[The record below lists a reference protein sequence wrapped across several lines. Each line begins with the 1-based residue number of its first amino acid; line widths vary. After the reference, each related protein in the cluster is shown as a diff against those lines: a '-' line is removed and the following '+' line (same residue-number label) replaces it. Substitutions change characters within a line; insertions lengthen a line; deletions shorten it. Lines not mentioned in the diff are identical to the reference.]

1 MDLKGY
7 HVGQVLV
14 EEAVDFTDELYVGI
28 TMDRGAGKPVA
39 MVSTKGGVD
48 IEEVAEEDPDAIAQE
63 HIDPS
68 FGMHPYQARKAVYD
82 AGVDSAVARDV
93 SSVLTTL
100 YDLWTSRDGSDA
112 EINPLMVT
120 DDDEVIAADAVMNID
135 EDALFRQPELAE
147 MEEEAASGDELEQ
160 KADEYDFDYVRLE
173 GNTGIIGNGAGLVMT
188 TLDLVDHYGGEPA
201 NFLDVGGGA
210 KADRIANALDM
221 VFSDDNV
228 DSVVFNI
235 FGGITRGDE
244 VAKGINEAL
253 EQFDEIP
260 KPVVVPRWDE
270 LGRRDGDSQ
279 RGPRDGRTDPR
290 GCSSACR
297 RVRCGGGSMSVLVD
311 DETRVVVQGITGGEG
326 KFHAEQMIEYG
337 TNVVAGAVPGKG
349 GQEAAGVPVYDTVD
363 EAVEA
368 EDADTSVIF
377 VPPAFAGDAIF
388 EALDTDLELAVAITE
403 GIPTQDMARVNK
415 RLTETDTRLIGPN
428 CPGSSRPARRNS
440 AFSPATSSPTATSG
454 WSPVRGR

>member
-7 HVGQVLV
+7 HVDRVLV

-28 TMDRGAGKPVA
+28 TMDRGEGKPVA
-39 MVSTKGGVD
+39 MVSTKGGVN
-48 IEEVAEEDPDAIAQE
+48 IEEVAEEDPDAIARE
-63 HIDPS
+63 HIDPA

-82 AGVDSAVARDV
+82 AGVDQSVARDV

-100 YDLWTSRDGSDA
+100 YQLWDDKDGADA

-120 DDDEVIAADAVMNID
+120 SDDEVIAADAVMNID

-147 MEEEAASGDELEQ
+147 MEEEAAGGDELEQ
-160 KADEYDFDYVRLE
+160 KADEYGFDYVRLE

-188 TLDLVDHYGGEPA
+188 TLDLVDYYGGEPA

-228 DSVVFNI
+228 ESVVFNI

-260 KPVVVPRWDE
+260 KPVVVR
-270 LGRRDGDSQ
+270 L
-279 RGPRDGRTDPR
+279 
-290 GCSSACR
+290 A
-297 RVRCGGGSMSVLVD
+297 
-311 DETRVVVQGITGGEG
+311 
-326 KFHAEQMIEYG
+326 G
-337 TNVVAGAVPGKG
+337 TNWEEGMEILNEDLVTVEQTLEDAV
-349 GQEAAGVPVYDTVD
+349 QR
-363 EAVEA
+363 AVEYA
-368 EDADTSVIF
+368 EEVS
-377 VPPAFAGDAIF
+377 
-388 EALDTDLELAVAITE
+388 E
-403 GIPTQDMARVNK
+403 
-415 RLTETDTRLIGPN
+415 
-428 CPGSSRPARRNS
+428 
-440 AFSPATSSPTATSG
+440 
-454 WSPVRGR
+454 